1 MEHRE
6 FDILELIR
14 ILLQNRRFIIVF
26 VTVVGIAAVIYSLVT
41 PKIWESQA
49 SFYIVGQ
56 QSSSLPFDLPGL
68 GGLASQF
75 LDSDNTQN
83 SVNAVSALK
92 SRRFSEDV
100 IQHFKLIDYYKIS
113 DKDPLVEMDLALI
126 KLKKTARFKL
136 SQETGLIGIAVATKS
151 KKLSMEMVE
160 YYIRKLDEYNR
171 EQKLTR
177 GKMNRE
183 FLEQRVTDT
192 RAAVDSLLLAVK
204 TFQQSNRAID
214 IESQTSALISS
225 YSDVIAS
232 KMKVDIELELA
243 RQNYAESS
251 PVVLELKTRSEALVK
266 QIRDLESSSNKLKP
280 QYLIN
285 ISSLPDIGSQYAQL
299 KMNLEI
305 QSKVFEFLY
314 PQYEAARLE
323 ELRDMPSIDILDSPR
338 EAGMR
343 LKPKRAMICLI
354 AAALAFVMAVIIVLI
369 KTVIHNNKD
378 RIRELRNSL

>member
-6 FDILELIR
+6 FDLLELIR
-14 ILLQNRRFIIVF
+14 ILAKNRKFILIF
-26 VTVVGIAAVIYSLVT
+26 VAVVGIAAVIYSLVT

-49 SFYIVGQ
+49 TFYIVGQ
-56 QSSSLPFDLPGL
+56 QSSALPIDIPGL

-75 LDSDNTQN
+75 LGSDSKEGGI
-83 SVNAVSALK
+83 NAVSALK

-100 IQHFKLIDYYKIS
+100 INHFKLIKYYKIS

-136 SQETGLIGIAVATKS
+136 SQETGLIGIAVQTKS
-151 KKLSMEMVE
+151 KQLSKNMVE
-160 YYIRKLDEYNR
+160 YYIQKLDEYNR
-171 EQKLTR
+171 GQKLTR

-183 FLEQRVTDT
+183 FLEQRVSAT
-192 RAAVDSLLLAVK
+192 RATVDSLLLAVK
-204 TFQQSNRAID
+204 DFQQRNRTVD
-214 IESQTSALISS
+214 LESQTSALITS

-243 RQNYAESS
+243 LQNYSESS
-251 PVVLELKTRSEALVK
+251 PVVTELRSRSQSLAK
-266 QIRDLESSSNKLKP
+266 QIRELESSGNKLKP

-285 ISSLPDIGSQYAQL
+285 ISSIPDIGNQYAQL

-314 PQYEAARLE
+314 PQFEAARLE
-323 ELRDMPSIDILDSPR
+323 ELRDMPSIDMLDSPR

-343 LKPKRAMICLI
+343 LKPKRAMICII
-354 AAALAFVMAVIIVLI
+354 AVALAFVMAVIIVII
-369 KTVIHNNKD
+369 KTVLENNKD
-378 RIRELRNSL
+378 RLQELKNSL

>member
-183 FLEQRVTDT
+183 FLEQLVTDT

-251 PVVLELKTRSEALVK
+251 PVVLELKTRSEALAK

>member
-251 PVVLELKTRSEALVK
+251 PVVLELKTRSEALAK

>member
-6 FDILELIR
+6 FDLLELIR
-14 ILLQNRRFIIVF
+14 ILAKNRKFILIF
-26 VTVVGIAAVIYSLVT
+26 VAVVGIAAVIYSLVT

-49 SFYIVGQ
+49 TFYIVGQ
-56 QSSSLPFDLPGL
+56 QSSALPIDIPGL
-68 GGLASQF
+68 GGMASQF
-75 LDSDNTQN
+75 LGSDNKEGGI
-83 SVNAVSALK
+83 NAVSALK

-100 IQHFKLIDYYKIS
+100 INHFKLIKYYKIS

-136 SQETGLIGIAVATKS
+136 SQETGLIGIAVQTKS
-151 KKLSMEMVE
+151 KQLSKNMVE
-160 YYIRKLDEYNR
+160 YYIQKLDEYNR
-171 EQKLTR
+171 GQKLTR

-183 FLEQRVTDT
+183 FLEQRVNDT
-192 RAAVDSLLLAVK
+192 RATVDSLLTAVK
-204 TFQQSNRAID
+204 DFQQRNRTVD
-214 IESQTSALISS
+214 LEGQTSALISS

-243 RQNYAESS
+243 LQNYSESS
-251 PVVLELKTRSEALVK
+251 PLVTELRSRSQSLAK
-266 QIRDLESSSNKLKP
+266 QIRELESSGSKLKP

-285 ISSLPDIGSQYAQL
+285 ISSIPDIGNQYAQL

-323 ELRDMPSIDILDSPR
+323 ELRDMPSIDMLDSPR

-343 LKPKRAMICLI
+343 LKPKRAMICII
-354 AAALAFVMAVIIVLI
+354 AVALAFVMAVIIVII
-369 KTVIHNNKD
+369 KTVLENNKD
-378 RIRELRNSL
+378 RLQELKNSL

>member
-1 MEHRE
+1 
-6 FDILELIR
+6 
-14 ILLQNRRFIIVF
+14 
-26 VTVVGIAAVIYSLVT
+26 
-41 PKIWESQA
+41 
-49 SFYIVGQ
+49 
-56 QSSSLPFDLPGL
+56 
-68 GGLASQF
+68 
-75 LDSDNTQN
+75 
-83 SVNAVSALK
+83 
-92 SRRFSEDV
+92 
-100 IQHFKLIDYYKIS
+100 
-113 DKDPLVEMDLALI
+113 
-126 KLKKTARFKL
+126 
-136 SQETGLIGIAVATKS
+136 
-151 KKLSMEMVE
+151 
-160 YYIRKLDEYNR
+160 
-171 EQKLTR
+171 
-177 GKMNRE
+177 
-183 FLEQRVTDT
+183 
-192 RAAVDSLLLAVK
+192 
-204 TFQQSNRAID
+204 
-214 IESQTSALISS
+214 
-225 YSDVIAS
+225 
-232 KMKVDIELELA
+232 MKVDIELELA

-251 PVVLELKTRSEALVK
+251 PVVLELKTRSEALAK

>member
-225 YSDVIAS
+225 
-232 KMKVDIELELA
+232 
-243 RQNYAESS
+243 
-251 PVVLELKTRSEALVK
+251 
-266 QIRDLESSSNKLKP
+266 
-280 QYLIN
+280 
-285 ISSLPDIGSQYAQL
+285 
-299 KMNLEI
+299 
-305 QSKVFEFLY
+305 
-314 PQYEAARLE
+314 
-323 ELRDMPSIDILDSPR
+323 
-338 EAGMR
+338 
-343 LKPKRAMICLI
+343 
-354 AAALAFVMAVIIVLI
+354 
-369 KTVIHNNKD
+369 
-378 RIRELRNSL
+378 